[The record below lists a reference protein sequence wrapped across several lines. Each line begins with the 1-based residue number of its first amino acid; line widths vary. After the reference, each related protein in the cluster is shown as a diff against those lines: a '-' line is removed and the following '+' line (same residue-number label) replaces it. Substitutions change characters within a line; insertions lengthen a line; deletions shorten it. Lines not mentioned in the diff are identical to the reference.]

1 MLDAGQREKA
11 SRIKVVDSFVN
22 LIDLILFIN
31 SVNNDLFNFCVFFN
45 SESLD
50 NPFRPEGQLAK
61 EADEFVKQL
70 KIKEE
75 QKVQEIIQTSLNNSI
90 NTTSAASPS
99 KSINIELSGV
109 NVSVSNANTP
119 AKHNT
124 NNNVSSPT
132 KSPATNNVNSPS
144 SPKNTNAT
152 PSKPAAAQDNN
163 SSKKD
168 DKKKKKS
175 SDDKTKPKCGCTIS

>member
-1 MLDAGQREKA
+1 M
-11 SRIKVVDSFVN
+11 F
-22 LIDLILFIN
+22 LIH
-31 SVNNDLFNFCVFFN
+31 FFSIC

-99 KSINIELSGV
+99 KSINIDLSGV
-109 NVSVSNANTP
+109 NVSVSNTTTP
-119 AKHNT
+119 AKSHN

-132 KSPATNNVNSPS
+132 KSPTTTVNPPS
-144 SPKNTNAT
+144 SPKNTAT
-152 PSKPAAAQDNN
+152 TTPTNTKPAADNN